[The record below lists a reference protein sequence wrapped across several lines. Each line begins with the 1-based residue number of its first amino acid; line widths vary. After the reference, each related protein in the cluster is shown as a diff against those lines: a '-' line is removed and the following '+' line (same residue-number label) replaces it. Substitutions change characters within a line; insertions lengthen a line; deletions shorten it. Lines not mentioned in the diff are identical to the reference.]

1 MFASRCDGESFTS
14 SPYLV
19 LFIYEELLSTILHI
33 SLSGSLI
40 CIFMGYNLP
49 GFITSGT
56 PKPIDN
62 PLVSLTVESSY
73 LNIDS

>member
-1 MFASRCDGESFTS
+1 MVYKCYHIFELELLGNPLRVCLQVAVDGESFTS

-19 LFIYEELLSTILHI
+19 LFIYEDLLSTILHI

-56 PKPIDN
+56 
-62 PLVSLTVESSY
+62 T
-73 LNIDS
+73 

>member
-14 SPYLV
+14 SIFLV
-19 LFIYEELLSTILHI
+19 LFKYEDLLSTKLHI

-40 CIFMGYNLP
+40 WIFMGYNLP

-56 PKPIDN
+56 PKPNDN
-62 PLVSLTVESSY
+62 PLVSYNFEVL
-73 LNIDS
+73 I